1 MIPLNLRT
9 FLAAPV
15 RRLRAPWS
23 PMRPVTCA
31 RCSPLLRLAQV
42 RREVWSAVVLA
53 TRERETELAHEC

>member
-31 RCSPLLRLAQV
+31 RCSPLL
-42 RREVWSAVVLA
+42 
-53 TRERETELAHEC
+53 